1 MSVSPEN
8 PAGDVVVLV
17 GNPAAGSRTG
27 AVARAVATGLVADR
41 PAAPAAPVV
50 IELADLG
57 SALCSPE
64 DGRVARARDVVRH
77 ARVLVVAT
85 PVYKAGYTGVLKLF
99 LDGLEPTALASTVAV
114 PVVLTA
120 SSAHGVTADLQLRL
134 VLQAVGAHLPVP
146 SFVLEEHRLDRLP
159 DSVDAWQQSHG
170 RVVSAVASAVRLEEV
185 GVR

>member
-41 PAAPAAPVV
+41 SAAPVV

-64 DGRVARARDVVRH
+64 DGRVARARDVVRQ

-120 SSAHGVTADLQLRL
+120 SSAHGVMADLQLRL

-159 DSVDAWQQSHG
+159 DSVDAWQQRHG
-170 RVVSAVASAVRLEEV
+170 RAVSAVASAVRLEEV

>member
-41 PAAPAAPVV
+41 PAAPVV

-64 DGRVARARDVVRH
+64 DGRVARARDVVRQ

-99 LDGLEPTALASTVAV
+99 LDGLEPTALASTVTV

-120 SSAHGVTADLQLRL
+120 SSAHGVMADLQLRL

-159 DSVDAWQQSHG
+159 DSVDAWQQRHG
-170 RVVSAVASAVRLEEV
+170 RAVSAVASAVRLEEV

>member
-8 PAGDVVVLV
+8 QAGDVVVLV
-17 GNPAAGSRTG
+17 GNPAAGSRTA
-27 AVARAVATGLVADR
+27 AVARAVASGLVADR
-41 PAAPAAPVV
+41 PTTPVV

-120 SSAHGVTADLQLRL
+120 SGAHGVMADLQLRL
-134 VLQAVGAHLPVP
+134 VLQAVGAHLPLP

-159 DSVDAWQQSHG
+159 ESVDAWQQRHG
-170 RVVSAVASAVRLEEV
+170 RAVSAVASAVRLEEAV
-185 GVR
+185 VR